1 MAHLFIIGQ
10 LIKDD
15 FFSAYAISYKI
26 VITISNFFTAIFLP
40 SFSLITKINI
50 ENEKEKLF
58 RYFKTINIFSFIL
71 HFVIML
77 ILFVSGKIIIENL
90 LGYNDFYINYSINYF
105 IILLYLLPASLN
117 YNFNSILIVLKK
129 DNLLLKNNLIGI
141 VFFVLYI
148 VLLFYIP
155 EHLKNI
161 FISGNLFIVI
171 TLIVIL
177 NYFSFKRNN

>member
-1 MAHLFIIGQ
+1 
-10 LIKDD
+10 
-15 FFSAYAISYKI
+15 
-26 VITISNFFTAIFLP
+26 
-40 SFSLITKINI
+40 
-50 ENEKEKLF
+50 
-58 RYFKTINIFSFIL
+58 
-71 HFVIML
+71 ML
-77 ILFVSGKIIIENL
+77 ILFVSGKFIIENI